1 MPISELKLAKELIRR
16 PSITPKDAGAINI
29 LAKKLRSLGFKCQL
43 INFKNIKNLYAKLG
57 KSSPNFCYAGH
68 TDVVPPGNIS
78 DWSVN
83 PFKPTVK
90 NNKLIGR
97 GANDMKASIACF
109 VAAVSRFKAKNK
121 KFNGSISLLITG
133 DEEGVAINGTKRV
146 VEYLKRK
153 REKINFCL
161 VGEPTN
167 PNKLGEM
174 IKIGRR
180 GSITG
185 RLTITGTQGH
195 VAYPHRANNPSN
207 TIVNIL
213 KRIKETKLDNG
224 TKKVVKYLKRKKE
237 KINFCLVGE
246 PTNPNKLGEM
256 IKIGRRGSITGRL
269 TVIGTQGHVAYPH
282 IANNPSNT
290 LVKILKKIKEVKL
303 DKGTK
308 NFQPSNLEITKINID
323 NHTDNVIPGSANAV
337 FNIRY
342 NDKHSSSSLKRKLN
356 KIFRSITRKAKCKF
370 NIKYEVSGEAFLTK
384 PNKTTYMI
392 QNTIKKITGIKPK
405 LSTAGGTSDAR
416 FIRKIAP
423 CLEFGLVGKTM
434 HKIDE
439 SVPLPDLKKL
449 TNIYLN
455 ILENYFK

>member
-1 MPISELKLAKELIRR
+1 MPISELKLAKELIRK

-29 LAKKLRSLGFKCQL
+29 LAKNLRSLGFKCQL

-68 TDVVPPGNIS
+68 TDVVPPGNIG
-78 DWSVN
+78 DWSIN

-109 VAAVSRFKAKNK
+109 VAAVSKFKSKNK
-121 KFNGSISLLITG
+121 KFKGSISLLITG
-133 DEEGVAINGTKRV
+133 DEEGVAINGTKKV

-153 REKINFCL
+153 REKINFC
-161 VGEPTN
+161 
-167 PNKLGEM
+167 
-174 IKIGRR
+174 I
-180 GSITG
+180 
-185 RLTITGTQGH
+185 
-195 VAYPHRANNPSN
+195 
-207 TIVNIL
+207 
-213 KRIKETKLDNG
+213 
-224 TKKVVKYLKRKKE
+224 
-237 KINFCLVGE
+237 VGE

-269 TVIGTQGHVAYPH
+269 TVIGTQGHVAYPNR
-282 IANNPSNT
+282 ANNPSDAM
-290 LVKILKKIKEVKL
+290 VKILKKIKEIKL
-303 DKGTK
+303 DNGTK
-308 NFQPSNLEITKINID
+308 NFQASNLEITKINID
-323 NHTDNVIPGSANAV
+323 NHADNVIPGSANAV
-337 FNIRY
+337 FNIRF
-342 NDKHSSSSLKRKLN
+342 NNKHSSNSLKKKLN
-356 KIFRSITRKAKCKF
+356 TIFKSMVKKAECKF
-370 NIKYEVSGEAFLTK
+370 NVSYQVSGESFLTK
-384 PNKTTYMI
+384 PNKTTYMV
-392 QNTIKKITGIKPK
+392 QNTIKKITKIKPK
-405 LSTAGGTSDAR
+405 LSTTGGTSDAR

-439 SVPLPDLKKL
+439 SVPLSDLKKL

>member
-16 PSITPKDAGAINI
+16 PSITPKDAGVINL
-29 LAKKLRSLGFKCQL
+29 LAKNLRSLGFKCQL

-83 PFKPTVK
+83 PFKPPVK

-185 RLTITGTQGH
+185 KLTIIGTQGH
-195 VAYPHRANNPSN
+195 VAYPHRANNPSS
-207 TIVNIL
+207 TMVN
-213 KRIKETKLDNG
+213 
-224 TKKVVKYLKRKKE
+224 
-237 KINFCLVGE
+237 
-246 PTNPNKLGEM
+246 
-256 IKIGRRGSITGRL
+256 
-269 TVIGTQGHVAYPH
+269 
-282 IANNPSNT
+282 
-290 LVKILKKIKEVKL
+290 ILKKIKEIKL

-308 NFQPSNLEITKINID
+308 NFQASNLEITKINID
-323 NHTDNVIPGSANAV
+323 NHADNVIPGSASAV
-337 FNIRY
+337 FNIRF
-342 NDKHSSSSLKRKLN
+342 NNKHSASSLKRKLN
-356 KIFRSITRKAKCKF
+356 GIFRSMTKKAKCKLD
-370 NIKYEVSGEAFLTK
+370 IKYEVSGEAFLTK
-384 PNKTTYMI
+384 SNKTTFMI
-392 QNTIKKITGIKPK
+392 QNTIKKITKIKPK

-423 CLEFGLVGKTM
+423 SLEFGLVGKTM

-439 SVPLPDLKKL
+439 SVPISDLNKL
-449 TNIYLN
+449 TNIYQN
-455 ILENYFK
+455 ILKNYFRAS

>member
-1 MPISELKLAKELIRR
+1 MPISELKLAKELIRK
-16 PSITPKDAGAINI
+16 PSITPKDAGAINL
-29 LAKKLRSLGFKCQL
+29 LAKNLRSLGFNCKI

-83 PFKPTVK
+83 PFRPVVK

-109 VAAVSRFKAKNK
+109 VAAVSKFKTQNK
-121 KFNGSISLLITG
+121 KFKGSISLLITG
-133 DEEGVAINGTKRV
+133 DEEGIAINGTKRV
-146 VEYLKRK
+146 IKYLKRK

-167 PNKLGEM
+167 QNKLGEM

-180 GSITG
+180 GSMTG
-185 RLTITGTQGH
+185 RLTIIGSQGH

-207 TIVNIL
+207 TMIKIL
-213 KRIKETKLDNG
+213 KRIKELKLD
-224 TKKVVKYLKRKKE
+224 R
-237 KINFCLVGE
+237 
-246 PTNPNKLGEM
+246 
-256 IKIGRRGSITGRL
+256 
-269 TVIGTQGHVAYPH
+269 
-282 IANNPSNT
+282 
-290 LVKILKKIKEVKL
+290 
-303 DKGTK
+303 GTK

-323 NHTDNVIPGSANAV
+323 NHADNVIPGSANAV
-337 FNIRY
+337 FNIRF
-342 NDKHSSSSLKRKLN
+342 NDRHSAGSLKRKLN
-356 KIFRSITRKAKCKF
+356 NIFRSITKKAKCKF
-370 NIKYEVSGEAFLTK
+370 RIQYEVSGESFLTK

-405 LSTAGGTSDAR
+405 LSTSGGTSDAR
-416 FIRKIAP
+416 FIRNIAP

-434 HKIDE
+434 HKVDE
-439 SVPLPDLKKL
+439 SVSVSDLKKL
-449 TNIYLN
+449 TKIYQN
-455 ILENYFK
+455 ILINYFK